1 MTETIL
7 ALRAALRSVMSP
19 TGLILHDETRN
30 TELPYASFGDCTV
43 RLWSDGQR
51 NMAEHRLTIHIWSRS
66 PGDAE
71 ALNLAGTMTRTIET
85 APLPRGALYVV
96 HWGVVGQEMRRPNR
110 EGMRNA
116 ILKIVALTEHP
127 KE

>member
-7 ALRAALRSVMSP
+7 ALRAALRTLMAPAGVV
-19 TGLILHDETRN
+19 LLDETRN
-30 TELPYASFGDCTV
+30 TELPYASFGDCIV

-51 NMAEHRLTIHIWSRS
+51 IMAEHRLSIHIWSRA

-71 ALNLAGTMTRTIET
+71 ALNLAAAMTRIIET
-85 APLPRGALYVV
+85 APVPRDPLYVV
-96 HWGVVGQEMRRPNR
+96 HWDVVSQEMRRPNR
-110 EGMRNA
+110 EGLRNA
-116 ILKIVALTEHP
+116 ILRLVAVIEHP